1 VIARL
6 EADLAQAP
14 ASSPAG
20 SEPSTTAAQSALIG
34 YGEAMDRLRADPKY
48 ADLIR
53 DMYVGPDPV
62 AEARRFEQS
71 AEWQETRRLLR
82 DWIPG
87 ARVVDLGAGTG
98 FSSYA
103 FIKAGAREVLAVEPW
118 TGAQAG
124 RDAIARLGLDSIVIV
139 DARGEAMPIDSGSVD
154 IVYARQ
160 TLHHADDLT
169 RMLADIGRVL
179 RPGGAMF
186 TARDHVVD
194 NDKQLAKFLAGHP
207 VHQMAG
213 GEHAYSLDEYLA
225 AISSAGLRLKRAIRP
240 WDSVI
245 NAFPHVRSEA
255 ERKRVPRRKLEKRFG
270 TAGRVLSWIPGVTWL
285 VQRRIAGRRPAGRPY
300 AFFALK
306 DG

>member
-1 VIARL
+1 V
-6 EADLAQAP
+6 AQAP
-14 ASSPAG
+14 STSPAAPETG
-20 SEPSTTAAQSALIG
+20 LIG

-62 AEARRFEQS
+62 EEARRFEQS
-71 AEWQETRRLLR
+71 AEWAETRRLL
-82 DWIPG
+82 DPWIGG

-103 FIKAGAREVLAVEPW
+103 FITAGAREVLAVEPW
-118 TGAQAG
+118 TGSSVG
-124 RDAIARLGLDSIVIV
+124 RDAIERLGRSGIVVV
-139 DARGEAMPIDSGSVD
+139 DARGEGMPIESGSVD

-169 RMLADIGRVL
+169 KMLAEIGRVL

-186 TARDHVVD
+186 TCRDHVVD
-194 NDKQLAKFLAGHP
+194 NDRQLAKFLAGHP
-207 VHQMAG
+207 VHQLAG
-213 GEHAYSLDEYLA
+213 GEHAYSLDAYLA
-225 AISSAGLRLKRAIRP
+225 AIRSGGLRVKRVIRP

-255 ERKRVPRRKLEKRFG
+255 ERKAVPRRKLEKRFG
-270 TAGRVLSWIPGVTWL
+270 TAGRILAYVPGVTWL
-285 VQRRIAGRRPAGRPY
+285 IQRRIAGRRPPGRPY
-300 AFFALK
+300 AFLAVK
-306 DG
+306 DA